1 MTTRPNSPQID
12 QRGRNEI
19 ASQIRYLINCY
30 LGGLWPTD
38 ESILK
43 DPKLNA
49 VVNIFSRFMEITL
62 GKINGAARK
71 NFLAFLETLGFTLN
85 APRSARTAL
94 EFKPVKKSRQ
104 NYIIV
109 PQSTQ
114 VTGKGTDGEPVFFET
129 ENRLTVVIPELC
141 DIRSIAAS
149 IDRTCNHTEKFFGNK
164 ERISQKLF
172 TGEELIPHR
181 LYIGDDRLFSFDKP
195 SDITLEIT
203 IDEEGVIP
211 SFLGPD
217 GGNVI
222 EWYVF
227 TEDAA
232 KKDAK
237 PVSNYEE
244 SINDFQRITPIAYR
258 EKANDP
264 KSYVTITGRNE
275 KWSAVNLLR
284 KGKTRLVFKNIAQI
298 PVKKV
303 RGFISEKSPVQEW
316 QAFWIVAELK
326 KPLIDITFP
335 KIKIIKAFSQLTQK
349 TIDGNQYLPDKVF
362 CNNIELDCTKDFY
375 PFGDHPKLFDAFYL
389 ANDFVFEKEGA
400 IVTIECEISN
410 GIEKIQANEI
420 ELLWEYFDN
429 QKWNRFNVVE
439 GFDYISN
446 PGDLFNENSRFG
458 KVKGKFCVKF
468 MCPNI
473 PVSMVNGNENRW
485 IRVRIAAGNY
495 GRAATY
501 EERVIPGYYLT
512 SKTKEGELGK
522 IISDGT
528 VEKLSGDDRIIYMH
542 ISETYAP
549 PVFGVLTLSFE
560 MEPQPVNMVLS
571 YNNYFFREIERE
583 FGEDKK
589 GIYPFITY
597 EKDSTEIQNALYL
610 AFNSSISGL
619 PLSLLFPLEARES
632 MIWSPHSSPPNIIWE
647 YWNGDQWSEIAV
659 NDPTRNLT
667 RREIIQCPIPE
678 DAKTVASFRRQ
689 LYWIRARLIEGQFPV
704 TPQVK
709 GIYLNAVW
717 AYHQTTIKKQIWG
730 SSTGAPS
737 LQVAI
742 PVKSLLD
749 ECSISIRE
757 TGISDE
763 QAQQI
768 MEECGTDAVENVTVD
783 ALGNVTER
791 WIRWQQVDNFYGS
804 LPDSSHYVIDRSKN
818 VILFGDGKNG
828 MIPPRGRDSIRCDF
842 CRFGGGASGN
852 VEAGSL
858 TKLCTSIPYIDSVNN
873 PITAE
878 GGIELET
885 YEMLEQRAPYSLRN
899 RSRAVTAGDF
909 EALIKSAS
917 DKVARV
923 KCLAAMDPVKI
934 KRPGWVTALIVPV
947 GDDIRPVPSM
957 DLFDAITR
965 YIESRYSANLYWS
978 NPASVNL
985 IAPFYVKV
993 KTKITVFPVSSGD
1006 VSYVKQLVD
1015 KRIRRYFHANHGG
1028 FDGHGW
1034 EFGRNVYKSE
1044 IFQVIES
1051 ISEVDH
1057 VHSVSL
1063 QSNVQ
1068 MLELSINQD
1077 KPLQLKRSYPEH
1089 SLVSFQSDGEEIAM
1103 VLAETIAGQ
1112 GSLSAVESEEGVTSF
1127 RVTGF
1132 IEGDRIEIAKT
1143 LHVDLIVNPKQDQT
1157 NPRQIQIN
1165 FSTTEDKPFT
1175 QDMADA
1181 ITEISLSK
1189 GPISIP
1195 LKIVKI
1201 IMEKNQKQFIVEIDS
1216 KYYGHNTDLSGDC
1229 ILKIHYKQSIIVT
1242 VSGINRKLNPTSG
1255 RYELTLIFPPEKTE
1269 YSFTEKK
1276 SNGADG
1282 ETKEHAIVTNITDGS
1297 RRKIKSYCVRDVEK
1311 VDGRIKEIT
1320 IAEPGWGDSFSITH
1334 SEWTSESLHGVIDGV
1349 SEVDDI
1355 VYLEENYLVYS
1366 DDPDITVLPPQTS
1379 YLLDTNDPDVT
1390 VLPFQARYLLNT
1402 NRSSTEVHDLY
1413 NMKPQCNIDDM
1424 LEHHK
1429 RFIKDLKDIQK
1440 ELATGEYDYCAYC
1453 FGKNRSR
1460 R

>member
-1 MTTRPNSPQID
+1 MTIRPKTPQID
-12 QRGRNEI
+12 QRRRTEI
-19 ASQIRYLINCY
+19 ASQMRYFINCY

-85 APRSARTAL
+85 APRPARTAL
-94 EFKPVKKSRQ
+94 EFKLVKKARQ
-104 NYIIV
+104 NWIIV

-114 VTGKGTDGEPVFFET
+114 VTGNGTDGEPVFFET
-129 ENRLTVVIPELC
+129 ENRLTVVTPELC

-149 IDRTCNHTEKFFGNK
+149 YDRTSNHTENFLGNK
-164 ERISQKLF
+164 ERIPHKLF

-203 IDEEGVIP
+203 IEEKGVIP

-217 GGNVI
+217 GGNLI
-222 EWYVF
+222 EWYAF

-237 PVSNYEE
+237 PVSDYEE
-244 SINDFQRITPIAYR
+244 TSDDFQRITPIALN
-258 EKANDP
+258 ENGTVIGDQP
-264 KSYVTITGRNE
+264 E
-275 KWSAVNLLR
+275 KWEAINLLR

-298 PVKKV
+298 PIKKV

-316 QAFWIVAELK
+316 QAPWIIAELK

-335 KIKIIKAFSQLTQK
+335 KIKSIKASSQLAQK
-349 TIDGNQYLPDKVF
+349 EIDGNQYLPDKTF
-362 CNNIELDCTKDFY
+362 YNNIELDCTKDFY
-375 PFGDHPKLFDAFYL
+375 PFGDRPKLSDAFYL
-389 ANDFVFEKEGA
+389 ANEFVFEKEGA

-410 GIEKIQANEI
+410 GIEKVQANGI

-429 QKWNRFNVVE
+429 QKWNRFNVVK
-439 GFDYISN
+439 GFDCISN
-446 PGDLFNENSRFG
+446 PGDLFNENPEFG
-458 KVKGKFCVKF
+458 KVEGKFCVKF

-485 IRVRIAAGNY
+485 IRVRLAAGNY

-512 SKTKEGELGK
+512 SKTEEGELGK
-522 IISDGT
+522 ITSDGT
-528 VEKLSGDDRIIYMH
+528 VEKLSVNDRIIYMH

-560 MEPQPVNMVLS
+560 MEPQPVNTVLS

-678 DAKTVASFRRQ
+678 DAKPVACFRKQ

-704 TPQVK
+704 IPQVK

-717 AYHQTTIKKQIWG
+717 ARHQTTIKKQIWG

-737 LQVAI
+737 QQVPI
-742 PVKSLLD
+742 PVTSLLD

-768 MEECGTDAVENVTVD
+768 MEECGADAVENVTVD

-804 LPDSSHYVIDRSKN
+804 LPDSRHYVIDRSKN

-873 PITAE
+873 PIAAE
-878 GGIELET
+878 GGAELET
-885 YEMLEQRAPYSLRN
+885 YEMLEQRATYSLRN
-899 RSRAVTAGDF
+899 RGRAVTASDF

-923 KCLAAMDPVKI
+923 KCLPITDPMKI
-934 KRPGWVTALIVPV
+934 KKPGWVTALIVPV

-957 DLFDAITR
+957 DLFDTITC
-965 YIESRYSANLYWS
+965 YLESRYAANLCWS
-978 NPASVNL
+978 TPAPVNL

-993 KTKITVFPVSSGD
+993 KAKITAFSVSAGD
-1006 VSYVKQLVD
+1006 VAYVKQLVD
-1015 KRIRRYFHANHGG
+1015 KRIRRYFHANHVG
-1028 FDGHGW
+1028 FDEQGW

-1068 MLELSINQD
+1068 MLEISVNQA
-1077 KPLQLKRSYPEH
+1077 KLLRPKRSYPDH
-1089 SLVSFQSDGEEIAM
+1089 SFVSFQSEGEEITM

-1112 GSLSAVESEEGVTSF
+1112 GSSSATESEDGVTSF

-1143 LHVDLIVNPKQDQT
+1143 LHMDLIVYPKRDQI
-1157 NPRQIQIN
+1157 NPRQIQIYLLATN
-1165 FSTTEDKPFT
+1165 SVLFT
-1175 QDMADA
+1175 QAIADT
-1181 ITEISLSK
+1181 ITEISLSN
-1189 GPISIP
+1189 GSNNIP

-1201 IMEKNQKQFIVEIDS
+1201 NMEENQKQFIVEIDS
-1216 KYYGHNTDLSGDC
+1216 KYYDYNINISRYK
-1229 ILKIHYKQSIIVT
+1229 ILKIRYKQSVIVT
-1242 VSGINRKLNPTSG
+1242 VTDIKRELNQTNNRYN
-1255 RYELTLIFPPEKTE
+1255 LILCFSPEKTE
-1269 YSFTEKK
+1269 YTFTGKK
-1276 SNGADG
+1276 KPKADNLDRNTVG
-1282 ETKEHAIVTNITDGS
+1282 ETEEYAIVTNITDTS
-1297 RRKIKSYCVRDVEK
+1297 LRRIKSYCVKDVEK
-1311 VDGRIKEIT
+1311 IDGRIKEIT
-1320 IAEPGWGDSFSITH
+1320 IAEPGQGDSFSITH
-1334 SEWTSESLHGVIDGV
+1334 SEWTSESLHGIVTSV

-1379 YLLDTNDPDVT
+1379 YNDPDIT
-1390 VLPFQARYLLNT
+1390 VLPPQVRYLLNT
-1402 NRSSTEVHDLY
+1402 NPSSTEVHDLY

-1424 LEHHK
+1424 LEQHK
-1429 RFIKDLKDIQK
+1429 RYIVDLKVIQK
-1440 ELATGEYDYCAYC
+1440 ELTTGEYDYCAYC